1 MGFLRRIESKL
12 EGVFEGGIGRTFKS
26 NVQPVELAR
35 KLAAKSP
42 LALRGTKHVIT
53 HGRDHSVAESMEY
66 VALWNAA
73 MLMSEDLAE
82 AVMAFQKKRPP
93 TFRD

>member
-1 MGFLRRIESKL
+1 
-12 EGVFEGGIGRTFKS
+12 
-26 NVQPVELAR
+26 
-35 KLAAKSP
+35 
-42 LALRGTKHVIT
+42 
-53 HGRDHSVAESMEY
+53 MEY